1 MAAVYTL
8 LVDWNNDG
16 DFTDSNDDITSDVLS
31 LSWERGRDYASQLT
45 GKSIAG
51 KLTATLINTGGK
63 YSPSNTSSALTGQI
77 FPGRSVRLQA
87 GTGSFPYTFPVAF
100 NDGVRWQGKLD
111 RILPAPSTTGT
122 KTATLTAFGILGYLN
137 QFEVD
142 LASVTDRRTDVA
154 IGDILDD
161 LGWDDADDR
170 DLDTGQTTIS
180 RFWLRGQ
187 KGIAAMRLVE
197 EAEAGFVLESKSG
210 QIAFESR
217 FHRLTETASTTSQ
230 ATFSDVSALFPYTFP
245 VSFNFSDASGATYTY
260 MAIAQTDPL
269 ATIVNHVEATARTF
283 DTASLAAL
291 WVHPET
297 GSASPTLAPGQTKI
311 FVAEYPNPDAA
322 NNAMEVNAWTT
333 PAATTDIL
341 ANTASG
347 GGGTNLTSDIT
358 IAATKTAERMEISLT
373 NSATGSLVY
382 LTKIQARG
390 TAVSTKNPCIVRAID
405 ATSKTKYGERKY
417 VAKTKFIPTT
427 SQAQDWCDYQLVLS
441 ASPTDVLTMTIPAG
455 QSANLRQV
463 LSRDISDRITVTAT
477 NDAKLGISADFFI
490 ESEAHVVA
498 PGGQDHV
505 TTWQLSPASGGY
517 SQFWVLGT
525 GVLGTSTVPAF

>member
-1 MAAVYTL
+1 
-8 LVDWNNDG
+8 
-16 DFTDSNDDITSDVLS
+16 
-31 LSWERGRDYASQLT
+31 
-45 GKSIAG
+45 
-51 KLTATLINTGGK
+51 
-63 YSPSNTSSALTGQI
+63 
-77 FPGRSVRLQA
+77 
-87 GTGSFPYTFPVAF
+87 
-100 NDGVRWQGKLD
+100 
-111 RILPAPSTTGT
+111 
-122 KTATLTAFGILGYLN
+122 
-137 QFEVD
+137 
-142 LASVTDRRTDVA
+142 
-154 IGDILDD
+154 
-161 LGWDDADDR
+161 
-170 DLDTGQTTIS
+170 
-180 RFWLRGQ
+180 
-187 KGIAAMRLVE
+187 MRLVE
-197 EAEAGFVLESKSG
+197 EAEAGFVKESKSG

-230 ATFSDVSALFPYTFP
+230 ATFSD
-245 VSFNFSDASGATYTY
+245 ASGATYTY

-269 ATIVNHVEATARTF
+269 ATIVNHVEVTARTF

-297 GSASPTLAPGQTKI
+297 GSDSPTLAPGQTKV
-311 FVAEYPNPDAA
+311 FVAEYPNPDSD

-373 NSATGSLVY
+373 NSATGSLAY

-455 QSANLRQV
+455 KAGNLGQV

-477 NDAKLGISADFFI
+477 NDAKLGISADFFVEA
-490 ESEAHVVA
+490 ESHTLSAGA
-498 PGGQDHV
+498 ADHIV
-505 TTWQLSPASGGY
+505 TWRLSPASGGY